1 MYLPLRYHPSA
12 QLTTAKSSLDPQQ
25 PALCLLTFLLL
36 ILQGSLSNH
45 PAFMSPHLGLPVESD
60 NC

>member
-1 MYLPLRYHPSA
+1 MYLFLRYHPKA
-12 QLTTAKSSLDPQQ
+12 HLTTAGASLDPQQ
-25 PALCLLTFLLL
+25 PALCLLTLLL
-36 ILQGSLSNH
+36 LVLQGSLSNY